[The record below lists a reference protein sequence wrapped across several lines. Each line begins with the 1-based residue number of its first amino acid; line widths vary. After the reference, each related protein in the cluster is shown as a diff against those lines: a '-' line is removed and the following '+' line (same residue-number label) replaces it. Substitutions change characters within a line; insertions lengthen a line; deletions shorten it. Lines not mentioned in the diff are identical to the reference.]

1 MEDSEED
8 SFYGLKRESCDDF
21 RAPSTT
27 YVQNVVFSFS
37 LCRTI
42 VDTIDRY
49 NLEGTEEKFEKVQC
63 SNLKF

>member
-21 RAPSTT
+21 RA